1 MGETRSGEV
10 SRGDIYPIARIRFF
24 QNRKAL
30 YSNISY
36 CTCGHMT
43 EELVSA
49 HRASRSAVPDVNPIS
64 DINVGGSL
72 LS

>member
-1 MGETRSGEV
+1 MKRDLAKFLGV
-10 SRGDIYPIARIRFF
+10 IYTQLQGFVF
-24 QNRKAL
+24 SNQKAL